1 MASRGV
7 NSSRAAGTNRHTPS
21 HPTATLRDI
30 ARAIR
35 ARATYSNF
43 PESLT
48 VEPEWAYRTDRKP
61 AGEEQVGPR
70 CAPPHARRATLTST
84 SWAPTASAA
93 PFAYIGGFGNRFVV
107 SVLGTS

>member
-1 MASRGV
+1 RLPLMASHGV
-7 NSSRAAGTNRHTPS
+7 NSSRAAGANRHTPS

-35 ARATYSNF
+35 ARATYINF

-48 VEPEWAYRTDRKP
+48 VEAEWAYRLAQSPPGKK
-61 AGEEQVGPR
+61 VGPR

-84 SWAPTASAA
+84 CRAPTASAA
-93 PFAYIGGFGNRFVV
+93 PFAYIGGV
-107 SVLGTS
+107 